1 MSDPIFARLT
11 TFLACLDRAKIHYT
25 LACHRDHAIMVL
37 VTLPGERWEIEFI
50 DDGSVEVERF
60 MSDGEIAGEEVL
72 TELFAKHGD
81 QECKNSPSPQQIPPS
96 VTAKRRA
103 RS

>member
-1 MSDPIFARLT
+1 
-11 TFLACLDRAKIHYT
+11 
-25 LACHRDHAIMVL
+25 MVL

-72 TELFAKHGD
+72 NELLSKHGD

>member
-11 TFLACLDRAKIHYT
+11 TFLTHLNRAKIHYT
-25 LACHRDHAIMVL
+25 LACYRDHAIMVL
-37 VTLPGERWEIEFI
+37 VTVPGERWEIEFI

-81 QECKNSPSPQQIPPS
+81 QECKDSPSPQQVTRP

-103 RS
+103 RT

>member
-1 MSDPIFARLT
+1 MIFLKRL
-11 TFLACLDRAKIHYT
+11 DGAKIHHQLT
-25 LACHRDHAIMVL
+25 CQRDHAIMVL

-60 MSDGEIAGEEVL
+60 MSDGEIAGEEVF

-81 QECKNSPSPQQIPPS
+81 QECENSPSPRHSIRS
-96 VTAKRRA
+96 VTAERRA
-103 RS
+103 RT

>member
-37 VTLPGERWEIEFI
+37 VTVPGERWEIEFI
-50 DDGSVEVERF
+50 DDGAVEVERF
-60 MSDGEIAGEEVL
+60 MSDGEIAREEVL

-81 QECKNSPSPQQIPPS
+81 QECKNSPSPQQIPRS
-96 VTAKRRA
+96 VTANRRV